1 MARIRMTRRKN
12 LFCYMM
18 VAPALILALVLG
30 VYPMIES
37 LRMSFLDYNLTTKGT
52 KGTPFIGL
60 ANYEAIFNDPAFT
73 QALTN
78 TVLFLVIIVTLVV
91 GLGLLVAMALNVN
104 FKGRG
109 FVRSLV
115 LIPWFIPPVVA
126 SSIWMVLLQPERSP
140 INQIFLLL
148 GLTNV
153 NIKFLTEAT
162 AVLGPITVPMLA
174 VSAVRVWTGLSFTT
188 VMILAGLQSIPLEM
202 YEAAD
207 MDGANVW
214 TKFWYLTLPML
225 RPVLAVLV
233 TLLSIGSV
241 GHFEVNY
248 IMTGGGPLNATNILA
263 VKTYTEAFSFFRF
276 GTAAAMSSI
285 ILLFTSVIAFF
296 YIREQIR
303 SR

>member
-1 MARIRMTRRKN
+1 MTKRRN
-12 LFCYMM
+12 MFCYMM
-18 VAPALILALVLG
+18 VAPALFLSLVLG

-37 LRMSFLDYNLTTKGT
+37 LRMAFLDYNLTTKVT

-60 ANYEAIFNDPAFT
+60 ANYQTIFKDPTFL

-78 TVLFLVIIVTLVV
+78 TILFLIIVVGLVIV
-91 GLGLLVAMALNVN
+91 LGLLVAQALHID

-109 FVRSLV
+109 IVRSLA

-126 SSIWMVLLQPERSP
+126 SSIWMVMLQPDRSP
-140 INQIFLLL
+140 VNQILRGL
-148 GLTNV
+148 GLISV
-153 NIKFLTEAT
+153 NLKFLTDA
-162 AVLGPITVPMLA
+162 APVLGPITLPMLA
-174 VSAVRVWTGLSFTT
+174 ISAVRVWTGLSFTT
-188 VMILAGLQSIPLEM
+188 VMILAGLQSIPVDM

-207 MDGANVW
+207 IDGANVA

-241 GHFEVNY
+241 GHFEINY
-248 IMTGGGPLNATNILA
+248 VMTGGGPQNVTNILA

-276 GTAAAMSSI
+276 GTAAAISSI
-285 ILLFTSVIAFF
+285 ILVFTSLIAFF
-296 YIREQIR
+296 YIRDQIKGR
-303 SR
+303 

>member
-1 MARIRMTRRKN
+1 MTRRKN
-12 LFCYMM
+12 IFCYLM
-18 VAPALILALVLG
+18 VAPALILSLVLG

-37 LRMSFLDYNLTTKGT
+37 LRMAFLDYNLTSKGT
-52 KGTPFIGL
+52 RGTPFIGFG
-60 ANYEAIFNDPAFT
+60 NYEVIFNDPTFM

-78 TVLFLVIIVTLVV
+78 TALFLVIVVGLVV
-91 GLGLLVAMALNVN
+91 GLGLLVAMALHVD
-104 FKGRG
+104 FRGRG
-109 FVRSLV
+109 LVRSLA

-126 SSIWMVLLQPERSP
+126 SSIWMVLLQPDRSP
-140 INQIFLLL
+140 INQIFRGL
-148 GLTNV
+148 GLITV
-153 NIKFLTEAT
+153 NLKFLTEAT
-162 AVLGPITVPMLA
+162 PVLGPITVPMLA

-188 VMILAGLQSIPLEM
+188 VMILAGLQSIPQEM

-207 MDGANVW
+207 IDGANVW

-241 GHFEVNY
+241 GHFEINY

-263 VKTYTEAFSFFRF
+263 VKTYAEAFAFFRF

-285 ILLFTSVIAFF
+285 ILVFTSIMAFF
-296 YIREQIR
+296 YVRWLVR

>member
-1 MARIRMTRRKN
+1 MTRRKN
-12 LFCYMM
+12 IFSYLM
-18 VAPALILALVLG
+18 VAPALIFSVVLG

-37 LRMSFLDYNLTTKGT
+37 LRMAFLDYNLTTKGT

-60 ANYEAIFNDPAFT
+60 ANFEAIFKDPTFT

-78 TVLFLVIIVTLVV
+78 TVLFLVIVVALVV
-91 GLGLLVAMALNVN
+91 ALGLLVAMALHVD
-104 FKGRG
+104 FRGRG
-109 FVRSLV
+109 LVRSLA

-126 SSIWMVLLQPERSP
+126 SSIWMVMFQPERSP
-140 INQIFLLL
+140 INQILRGL
-148 GLTNV
+148 GLIDV
-153 NIKFLTEAT
+153 NLKFLTEAT
-162 AVLGPITVPMLA
+162 TVLGPITVPMLA

-188 VMILAGLQSIPLEM
+188 VMILAGLQSIPEEM
-202 YEAAD
+202 YEAAEI
-207 MDGANVW
+207 DGANVW

-241 GHFEVNY
+241 GHFEINY

-263 VKTYTEAFSFFRF
+263 VKTYTEAFAFFRF

-296 YIREQIR
+296 YIRGQVR

>member
-1 MARIRMTRRKN
+1 MTRRRN
-12 LFCYMM
+12 IFSYLM
-18 VAPALILALVLG
+18 VAPALILSLVLG

-37 LRMSFLDYNLTTKGT
+37 LRMAFLDYNLTSRGT

-60 ANYEAIFNDPAFT
+60 ANYRAIFNDPTFS
-73 QALTN
+73 QALLN
-78 TVLFLVIIVTLVV
+78 TVLFLVIVVSLVIA
-91 GLGLLVAMALNVN
+91 LGLLVAMALHVD

-109 FVRSLV
+109 LVRSLA

-126 SSIWMVLLQPERSP
+126 SSIWMVMFQPERSP
-140 INQIFLLL
+140 INQILREL
-148 GLTNV
+148 GLITV
-153 NIKFLTEAT
+153 NLKFLTDAT
-162 AVLGPITVPMLA
+162 SVFGPITVPMLA

-207 MDGANVW
+207 IDGANVW
-214 TKFWYLTLPML
+214 TKFWFLTLPML

-241 GHFEVNY
+241 GHFEINY

-263 VKTYTEAFSFFRF
+263 VKTYTEAFAFFRF

-285 ILLFTSVIAFF
+285 ILVFTSIIAFF
-296 YIREQIR
+296 YIRDQVR

>member
-1 MARIRMTRRKN
+1 
-12 LFCYMM
+12 M
-18 VAPALILALVLG
+18 VAPALILSLVLG

-37 LRMSFLDYNLTTKGT
+37 LRMAFLDYNLTSRGT

-60 ANYEAIFNDPAFT
+60 ANYRAIFNDPTFS
-73 QALTN
+73 QALLN
-78 TVLFLVIIVTLVV
+78 TVLFLVIVVSLVIA
-91 GLGLLVAMALNVN
+91 LGLLVAMALHVD

-109 FVRSLV
+109 LVRSLA

-126 SSIWMVLLQPERSP
+126 SSIWMVMFQPERSP
-140 INQIFLLL
+140 INQILREL
-148 GLTNV
+148 GLITV
-153 NIKFLTEAT
+153 NLKFLTDAT
-162 AVLGPITVPMLA
+162 SVFGPITVPMLA

-207 MDGANVW
+207 IDGANVW
-214 TKFWYLTLPML
+214 TKFWFLTLPML

-241 GHFEVNY
+241 GHFEINY

-263 VKTYTEAFSFFRF
+263 VKTYTEAFAFFRF

-285 ILLFTSVIAFF
+285 ILVFTSIIAFF
-296 YIREQIR
+296 YIRDQVR